1 MDINGADFSPDAHFV
16 IVIDVTH
23 SVPHEMGSATMIYDQ
38 GLLRGIEIVD
48 ALTSA
53 TTTPG
58 DLHAAA
64 IAWCKEH
71 GVSTNH
77 FERQA
82 AAHGPSRALHN
93 QLAFCMIHG
102 LRLEFRVRL
111 VGLQGATHLNGRA
124 GVIRNTC
131 INPTNRFSVRLDAD
145 DKEVS
150 VKAENV
156 EYVRGDNYR
165 RRAP

>member
-64 IAWCKEH
+64 IAWFPPTTSNAKLLRMVHLEPCT
-71 GVSTNH
+71 TNS
-77 FERQA
+77 
-82 AAHGPSRALHN
+82 PS
-93 QLAFCMIHG
+93 
-102 LRLEFRVRL
+102 V
-111 VGLQGATHLNGRA
+111 
-124 GVIRNTC
+124 
-131 INPTNRFSVRLDAD
+131 
-145 DKEVS
+145 
-150 VKAENV
+150 
-156 EYVRGDNYR
+156 
-165 RRAP
+165 

>member
-1 MDINGADFSPDAHFV
+1 
-16 IVIDVTH
+16 
-23 SVPHEMGSATMIYDQ
+23 
-38 GLLRGIEIVD
+38 
-48 ALTSA
+48 
-53 TTTPG
+53 
-58 DLHAAA
+58 
-64 IAWCKEH
+64 
-71 GVSTNH
+71 
-77 FERQA
+77 
-82 AAHGPSRALHN
+82 
-93 QLAFCMIHG
+93 MIHG